1 VLLTLLPVLPKV
13 RRWLRATWREHDTIA
28 KPVSAFGFP
37 RLGSYYR
44 RDLLDTA
51 RAAIVERVPTP
62 PVSEWGFDG
71 VFDFGATAGITF
83 GDMFFIV
90 REQAGNESIFF
101 HELVHVVQY
110 RTLGTGRFLALYGLL
125 RTKHDYAQHPL
136 ERPAFEL
143 QDRFDAGDG
152 LFDPEPIAARHASTV
167 AAEFRRGGVTNRLI
181 LIAARCS
188 L

>member
-1 VLLTLLPVLPKV
+1 VLLKLLPALPKV
-13 RRWLRATWREHDTIA
+13 RRWLRTTWREHDAMARPI
-28 KPVSAFGFP
+28 SAFGFP
-37 RLGSYYR
+37 RLASYYR

-62 PVSEWGFDG
+62 PVHEWGFEG

-90 REQAGNESIFF
+90 RGEAGNESIFF

-110 RTLGTGRFLALYGLL
+110 RTLGVGRFLALYGLL
-125 RTKHDYAQHPL
+125 RTRHAYLNHPL
-136 ERPAFEL
+136 EVPAFEM
-143 QDRFDAGDG
+143 QDRFDAGVAP
-152 LFDPEPIAARHASTV
+152 FDPAPIAARQALD
-167 AAEFRRGGVTNRLI
+167 AAADFRRGGLQYRL
-181 LIAARCS
+181 LLVAARA